1 VKSSPRDF
9 ALLGGNRAFADD
21 IHVGQLYFP
30 EWERYERAMRSILDR
45 QYYTNHG
52 PLVRRLEERI
62 ESLLGVRN
70 AVTVTNATLGLYLVA
85 LGLELRGKVMV
96 PSFTFVGTAQAV
108 LLAGL
113 DAVLCDVDRETHH
126 LTVAG
131 VERALED
138 GVSALCPVGLWGG
151 SADVDALSS
160 FARAHG
166 LACYIDSAQSFGS
179 VRAGAGLGRG
189 GEAEVFSFHATK
201 VLSAA
206 EGGCVCTDDD
216 ELAERIRNMRSNYG
230 IRGRRPV
237 SLTVNARMSEAQA
250 AIGLLSL
257 DDLDRR
263 IAHNHAVFNTY
274 AQALHDLP
282 GIRLVQPS
290 GVSASNFQS
299 VVLEVDRVAF
309 GMSRDMLWSVLRAE
323 GVRARRYF
331 QPGVHRSAP
340 FDNRYPQY
348 RDSLPVTDELCAT
361 LLQLPVGE
369 LCDRSDAERVADLV
383 RGAHI
388 HAGALLSRA
397 G

>member
-1 VKSSPRDF
+1 
-9 ALLGGNRAFADD
+9 
-21 IHVGQLYFP
+21 
-30 EWERYERAMRSILDR
+30 
-45 QYYTNHG
+45 
-52 PLVRRLEERI
+52 
-62 ESLLGVRN
+62 
-70 AVTVTNATLGLYLVA
+70 
-85 LGLELRGKVMV
+85 
-96 PSFTFVGTAQAV
+96 
-108 LLAGL
+108 
-113 DAVLCDVDRETHH
+113 
-126 LTVAG
+126 
-131 VERALED
+131 
-138 GVSALCPVGLWGG
+138 
-151 SADVDALSS
+151 
-160 FARAHG
+160 
-166 LACYIDSAQSFGS
+166 
-179 VRAGAGLGRG
+179 
-189 GEAEVFSFHATK
+189 
-201 VLSAA
+201 
-206 EGGCVCTDDD
+206 
-216 ELAERIRNMRSNYG
+216 
-230 IRGRRPV
+230 
-237 SLTVNARMSEAQA
+237 MSEAQA